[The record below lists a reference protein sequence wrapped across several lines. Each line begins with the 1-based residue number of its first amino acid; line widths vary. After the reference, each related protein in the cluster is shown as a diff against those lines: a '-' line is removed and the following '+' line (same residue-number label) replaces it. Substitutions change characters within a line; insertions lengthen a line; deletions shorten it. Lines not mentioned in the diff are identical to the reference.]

1 MKRNLL
7 LSFGIFLLAGCGSMQ
22 VQVSVLRPQIVEA
35 ELDRISLRDGL
46 PTINALTPAAI
57 DDQYTALKNL
67 HAGVLARLADSYD
80 LAAPAKPKPSTWH
93 MAATLLRGEVT
104 KTIADQYD
112 QEKAAISALV
122 ARIQGLS
129 ADPAQ
134 QTALMRQYNARRQD
148 FRRLIGRGMA
158 QTIKKAQSDEIP
170 LTPGVDLAVE
180 VFQQREEKTIIG
192 DANITRNR
200 LAFVVSNAEREDKTA
215 WAPVF
220 DRSYGVGR
228 LGRMDMAIKME
239 TRGVFTIKG
248 LSFDPSQVARV
259 ASKAAAQAL
268 TIAAQ
273 ISGVPLSAG
282 TFTGDGA
289 ALATSS
295 GKLTTL
301 QDETTKAEAK
311 LDDKKSALL
320 ELASQVIARR
330 VDFESAETTQ
340 ARLRDAI
347 GAIGA
352 KFDSTK
358 QRLNAQ

>member
-7 LSFGIFLLAGCGSMQ
+7 LTLGWLLLAGCGSMQ
-22 VQVSVLRPQIVEA
+22 VQVSVLRPQVVEA
-35 ELDRISLRDGL
+35 ELDRLSLRDGL
-46 PTINALTPAAI
+46 PTISALTPADIA
-57 DDQYTALKNL
+57 DQYTALKNL

-80 LAAPAKPKPSTWH
+80 LAAPTKPNPKRWH
-93 MAATLLRGEVT
+93 AAAALLREEVT
-104 KTIADQYD
+104 EAVSHQYD
-112 QEKAAISALV
+112 QEAAAISALV
-122 ARIQGLS
+122 ARIQSLS

-134 QTALMRQYNARRQD
+134 QTSLMRQFNDRRRG
-148 FRRLIGRGMA
+148 FRRIIGRGMS
-158 QTIKKAQSDEIP
+158 QQIKKAQSDEIP

-180 VFQQREEKTIIG
+180 EFHQGEEKTIIG

-200 LAFVVSNAEREDKTA
+200 LAFVVSSAERDDKTA
-215 WAPVF
+215 WAPIF

-248 LSFDPSQVARV
+248 LAFDPSQVARV
-259 ASKAAAQAL
+259 ASKATAQAL
-268 TIAAQ
+268 MIAAQ

-311 LDDKKSALL
+311 LDDRKSALL
-320 ELASQVIARR
+320 ELASQIIARR
-330 VDFESAETTQ
+330 TDFESADTTQ

-347 GAIGA
+347 GAIEA
-352 KFDSTK
+352 KFNSTK
-358 QRLNAQ
+358 QRLTAQ